1 VLGRFAGVDR
11 AALGL
16 GNDRFHGLRSSS
28 PRGEVAGGKLP
39 PLEEAAV
46 AYREAL
52 KERTRERVPLDWA
65 ATQDSLGSALVT
77 LGEREKKTA
86 RLEEAVVRRVD
97 RRRAVFFDSWG
108 FPRTTG
114 FDYFTFDK
122 TKAGEGDNEQ
132 TLLEYHQTFL
142 VAVPPR

>member
-1 VLGRFAGVDR
+1 MCGPLDGGDGERK
-11 AALGL
+11 AAIIGL
-16 GNDRFHGLRSSS
+16 GKPWDHW
-28 PRGEVAGGKLP
+28 
-39 PLEEAAV
+39 
-46 AYREAL
+46 
-52 KERTRERVPLDWA
+52 T
-65 ATQDSLGSALVT
+65 
-77 LGEREKKTA
+77 
-86 RLEEAVVRRVD
+86 VVRRVD

-142 VAVPPR
+142 VAAPPH